1 MGSKKTG
8 IEFIG
13 QTDNIYKY
21 IDHNNKTVI
30 YIIND
35 FNRGVAISCAPLYG
49 PKEVNNSSNTDDI
62 FINKK

>member
-8 IEFIG
+8 IEFVG

-30 YIIND
+30 YRFID
-35 FNRGVAISCAPLYG
+35 FNRGGVTICCAPLYE
-49 PKEVNNSSNTDDI
+49 PKEEND
-62 FINKK
+62 NK